1 MRIKKYLHTQG
12 SGDFFAG
19 ARVVGD
25 LKYLREEGAY
35 GWGLKR
41 VL

>member
-1 MRIKKYLHTQG
+1 MRIKKYLYTQG

-25 LKYLREEGAY
+25 LKSLREGVY